1 MRVHRLRNN
10 PIVTPEID
18 ARIGSNIN
26 GPSLVRVPEW
36 LRDPL
41 GAYYLYFA
49 HHKGQ
54 YIRMAFADDLE
65 GPWSTY
71 GPGVLDLENSF
82 FGNSSDPN
90 HVASPDVHVDND
102 NRQIR
107 MYYHGVVAKGI
118 QRSRVALSENG
129 INFEARD
136 ELLGN
141 SYFRV
146 FQHGGYHY
154 AIGMPGVFYRS
165 KDGLTG
171 FVEGPTLFSEDMRHC
186 AVRLKGDTLSVYYSN
201 AGACPERI
209 LVSEINLTPHWM
221 DWRES
226 EPSLVLAP
234 ETDYEGAD
242 LPLEPSQRGLTEVRV
257 RQLRDPAIYEEND
270 ETYLLYSVA
279 GEAGIAIARLYDL

>member
-36 LRDPL
+36 IRDPM

-49 HHKGQ
+49 HHKGM
-54 YIRMAFADDLE
+54 YIRMAHADDLE
-65 GPWSTY
+65 GPWTTY
-71 GPGVLDLENSF
+71 GPGVLDLKDSF
-82 FGNSSDPN
+82 FADSGGSN
-90 HVASPDVHVDND
+90 HVASPDVHVDD
-102 NRQIR
+102 ENRQIR
-107 MYYHGVVAKGI
+107 MYYHGVIAKGV
-118 QRSRVALSENG
+118 QRSRVALSEDG
-129 INFEARD
+129 INFEARE

-154 AIGMPGVFYRS
+154 AIGMPGQFYRS
-165 KDGLTG
+165 RDGLTG
-171 FVEGPTLFSEDMRHC
+171 FVGGPTLFSEDMRHC
-186 AVRLKGDTLSVYYSN
+186 AARLKGDTLSVYYSN
-201 AGACPERI
+201 AGDCPERI
-209 LVSEINLTPHWM
+209 LVSEIDLTPDWM

-226 EPSLVLAP
+226 APSQVLAP
-234 ETDYEGAD
+234 ETDYERAD
-242 LPLEPSQRGLTEVRV
+242 MPLEPSQRGLTEVRV
-257 RQLRDPAIYEEND
+257 RQLRDPAIFQENG

-279 GEAGIAIARLYDL
+279 GEAGIAIARLNDL

>member
-1 MRVHRLRNN
+1 MRNN

-36 LRDPL
+36 IRDPL

-54 YIRMAFADDLE
+54 YIRMAYAQNLE

-71 GPGVLDLENSF
+71 GPGVLDLGESF

-90 HVASPDVHVDND
+90 HVASPDVHVDSE

-118 QRSRVALSENG
+118 QRTRVALSEDG
-129 INFEARD
+129 IDFEARE

-165 KDGLTG
+165 NNGLTE
-171 FVEGPTLFSEDMRHC
+171 FVEGPTLFTENMRHC
-186 AVRLKGDTLSVYYSN
+186 AVRLAGDTLSVFYSN
-201 AGACPERI
+201 AGDCPERV
-209 LVSEINLTPHWM
+209 LVSEIDLTPDWM
-221 DWRES
+221 DWKES
-226 EPSLVLAP
+226 APSLVVEP

-257 RQLRDPAIYEEND
+257 RQLRDPAIFEENG

-279 GEAGIAIARLYDL
+279 GEAGIAIAKIHDL

>member
-1 MRVHRLRNN
+1 MRNN
-10 PIVTPEID
+10 PIVTPAID

-36 LRDPL
+36 IRDPL

-54 YIRMAFADDLE
+54 YIRMAYAQNPE
-65 GPWSTY
+65 GPWATY
-71 GPGVLDLENSF
+71 GPGVLDLNESY
-82 FGNSSDPN
+82 FGNSRDPN
-90 HVASPDVHVDND
+90 HVASPDVHVDIE

-118 QRSRVALSENG
+118 QRSRVALSEDG
-129 INFEARD
+129 IDFEARE

-146 FQHGGYHY
+146 FHHGGYHY

-165 KDGLTG
+165 KDGLTE
-171 FVEGPTLFSEDMRHC
+171 FVEGPTLFTENMRHC
-186 AVRLKGDTLSVYYSN
+186 AVRLAGDTLSVFYSN
-201 AGACPERI
+201 AGDCPERI
-209 LVSEINLTPHWM
+209 LVSEIDLTPDWM
-221 DWRES
+221 AWKES
-226 EPSLVLAP
+226 APSLVVEP

-257 RQLRDPAIYEEND
+257 RQLRDPAIFEENG

-279 GEAGIAIARLYDL
+279 GEAGIAIAKIHDL

>member
-1 MRVHRLRNN
+1 MRVERLRNK
-10 PIVTPEID
+10 PIVTPAID
-18 ARIGSNIN
+18 ATIGSNIN

-36 LRDPL
+36 IRDPL

-49 HHKGQ
+49 HHKGR
-54 YIRMAFADDLE
+54 YIRMAYAQNLE

-71 GPGVLDLENSF
+71 GPGVLDLGESF

-90 HVASPDVHVDND
+90 HVASPDVHVDSE

-118 QRSRVALSENG
+118 QRTRVALSEDG
-129 INFEARD
+129 IDFEARE

-165 KDGLTG
+165 NNGLTE
-171 FVEGPTLFSEDMRHC
+171 FVEGPTLFTENMRHC
-186 AVRLKGDTLSVYYSN
+186 AVRLAGDTLSVFYSN
-201 AGACPERI
+201 AGDCPERI
-209 LVSEINLTPHWM
+209 LVSQIDLTPGWM
-221 DWRES
+221 DWKES
-226 EPSLVLAP
+226 APSLVVEP

-257 RQLRDPAIYEEND
+257 RQLRDPAIFEENG
-270 ETYLLYSVA
+270 ESYLLYSVA
-279 GEAGIAIARLYDL
+279 GEAGIAIAKIHDL

>member
-1 MRVHRLRNN
+1 MRVERMRNN
-10 PIVTPEID
+10 PIVRPEID

-26 GPSLVRVPEW
+26 GPSLVCVPEW
-36 LRDPL
+36 IDDAL

-54 YIRMAFADDLE
+54 YIRMAYADDLE

-71 GPGVLDLENSF
+71 GPGVLDLEDSF
-82 FGNSSDPN
+82 FGNSRDPN
-90 HVASPDVHVDND
+90 HVASPDVHVDD
-102 NRQIR
+102 ENRQIR
-107 MYYHGVVAKGI
+107 MYYHGVVAKGV
-118 QRSRVALSENG
+118 QRSRVALSEDG
-129 INFEARD
+129 ISFEARE

-165 KDGLTG
+165 RDGLTG
-171 FVEGPTLFSEDMRHC
+171 FVEGPTLFTENMRHC
-186 AVRLKGDTLSVYYSN
+186 AVRLAGDTLSVFYSN
-201 AGACPERI
+201 AGDCPERI
-209 LVSEINLTPHWM
+209 LVSEIDLAPGWM

-226 EPSLVLAP
+226 APSLVLAP

-279 GEAGIAIARLYDL
+279 GEAGIAIARLNDL

>member
-1 MRVHRLRNN
+1 MSVERLQNN
-10 PIVTPEID
+10 PIVAPEID

-49 HHKGQ
+49 HHRGQ
-54 YIRMAFADDLE
+54 YIRMAYAENLK
-65 GPWSTY
+65 GPWATY
-71 GPGVLDLENSF
+71 GPGVLDLEESL
-82 FGNSSDPN
+82 FGNSRNPN
-90 HVASPDVHVDND
+90 HVASPDVHVDED

-118 QRSRVALSENG
+118 QRSRVALSEDG
-129 INFEARD
+129 INFEARE

-154 AIGMPGVFYRS
+154 AIGMPGQFYKS
-165 KDGLTG
+165 MDGLTG
-171 FVEGPTLFSEDMRHC
+171 FVEGPTLFTEDMRHC
-186 AVRLKGDTLSVYYSN
+186 AVRLAGDTLSVFYSN
-201 AGACPERI
+201 AGDCPERI
-209 LVSEINLTPHWM
+209 LVSEIDLTPDWM
-221 DWRES
+221 DWKES
-226 EPSLVLAP
+226 APSLVLEP
-234 ETDYEGAD
+234 EMDYEGAD
-242 LPLEPSQRGLTEVRV
+242 LPLAPSQRGLTEVRV
-257 RQLRDPAIYEEND
+257 RQLRDPGIFEENG

-279 GEAGIAIARLYDL
+279 GEAGIAIARLHGL

>member
-1 MRVHRLRNN
+1 MRVERLRNN

-26 GPSLVRVPEW
+26 GPSLVRVPAW
-36 LRDPL
+36 IRDPL
-41 GAYYLYFA
+41 GAYYLYYA

-54 YIRMAFADDLE
+54 YIRMAYAQNLE
-65 GPWSTY
+65 GPWATY
-71 GPGVLDLENSF
+71 GPGVLDLEESL
-82 FGNSSDPN
+82 FGNSRDPN
-90 HVASPDVHVDND
+90 HVASPDVHVDSE

-118 QRSRVALSENG
+118 QRTRVALSEDG
-129 INFEARD
+129 IEFEARD

-141 SYFRV
+141 SYLRV

-165 KDGLTG
+165 NDGLTE
-171 FVEGPTLFSEDMRHC
+171 FVEGPTLFTENMRHC
-186 AVRLKGDTLSVYYSN
+186 AVRLAGDTLSVFYSN
-201 AGACPERI
+201 AGDCPERI
-209 LVSEINLTPHWM
+209 LVSEIDLTPDWM
-221 DWRES
+221 DWKES
-226 EPSLVLAP
+226 APSLVVEP

-257 RQLRDPAIYEEND
+257 RQLRDPAIFEENG
-270 ETYLLYSVA
+270 ETYLLYSVS
-279 GEAGIAIARLYDL
+279 GEAGIAIAKIHDL

>member
-1 MRVHRLRNN
+1 MRVERLRNN
-10 PIVTPEID
+10 PIVTPAID
-18 ARIGSNIN
+18 ATIGSNIN

-36 LRDPL
+36 IRDQL

-54 YIRMAFADDLE
+54 YIRMAYAQNLE

-71 GPGVLDLENSF
+71 GPGVLDLGESF

-90 HVASPDVHVDND
+90 HVASPDVHVDSE

-118 QRSRVALSENG
+118 QRTRVALSEDG
-129 INFEARD
+129 IDFEARE
-136 ELLGN
+136 ELLGT

-165 KDGLTG
+165 NDGLTE
-171 FVEGPTLFSEDMRHC
+171 FVEGPTLFTENMRHC
-186 AVRLKGDTLSVYYSN
+186 AVRLAGDTLSVFYSN
-201 AGACPERI
+201 AGDCPERI
-209 LVSEINLTPHWM
+209 LVSEIDLTQDWM
-221 DWRES
+221 DWSES
-226 EPSLVLAP
+226 APSLVLAP

-257 RQLRDPAIYEEND
+257 RQLRDPGIYEESG

-279 GEAGIAIARLYDL
+279 GEAGIAIARLHDL

>member
-1 MRVHRLRNN
+1 MRVERLRSN
-10 PIVTPEID
+10 PIVTPAID
-18 ARIGSNIN
+18 ATIGSNIN

-36 LRDPL
+36 IRDPL

-54 YIRMAFADDLE
+54 YIRMAYAQNLE

-71 GPGVLDLENSF
+71 GPGVLDLGESF
-82 FGNSSDPN
+82 FGNSSDPD
-90 HVASPDVHVDND
+90 HVASPDVHLDSE

-118 QRSRVALSENG
+118 QRTRVALSEDG
-129 INFEARD
+129 IEFEARE
-136 ELLGN
+136 ELLGT

-146 FQHGGYHY
+146 FRHGGYHY

-165 KDGLTG
+165 NDGLTK
-171 FVEGPTLFSEDMRHC
+171 FVEGPTLFTENMRHC
-186 AVRLKGDTLSVYYSN
+186 AVRLAGDTLSVFYSN
-201 AGACPERI
+201 AGDCPERI
-209 LVSEINLTPHWM
+209 LVSEIDLTQDWM
-221 DWRES
+221 DWSES
-226 EPSLVLAP
+226 APSLVLAP

-257 RQLRDPAIYEEND
+257 RQLRDPGIYEESG

-279 GEAGIAIARLYDL
+279 GEAGIAIARLHDL

>member
-1 MRVHRLRNN
+1 MRVERLRNN
-10 PIVTPEID
+10 PIVTPAID
-18 ARIGSNIN
+18 ATIGSNIN

-36 LRDPL
+36 IRDPL

-54 YIRMAFADDLE
+54 YIRMAYAQNLE

-71 GPGVLDLENSF
+71 GPGVLDLGESF

-90 HVASPDVHVDND
+90 HVASPDVHVDSE

-118 QRSRVALSENG
+118 QRTRVALSEDG
-129 INFEARD
+129 IDFEARE

-165 KDGLTG
+165 NDGLTE
-171 FVEGPTLFSEDMRHC
+171 FVEGPTLFTENMRHC
-186 AVRLKGDTLSVYYSN
+186 AVRLAGDTLSVFYSN
-201 AGACPERI
+201 AGDCPERI
-209 LVSEINLTPHWM
+209 LVSEIDLTQDWM
-221 DWRES
+221 DWSES
-226 EPSLVLAP
+226 APSLVLAP

-257 RQLRDPAIYEEND
+257 RQLRDPGIYEESG

-279 GEAGIAIARLYDL
+279 GEAGIAIARLHDL